1 MKKIY
6 MLEELLHEIVPML
19 YNFRKECRTCFYGI
33 KFMRRK
39 NENFR
44 DDPFRNCIAC
54 SRFLPFGV
62 GYSMGI
68 NVEGGR

>member
-33 KFMRRK
+33 KFIRRK
-39 NENFR
+39 TMKILGMILLGFVLLVVV
-44 DDPFRNCIAC
+44 FYLLVLVTAW
-54 SRFLPFGV
+54 V
-62 GYSMGI
+62 
-68 NVEGGR
+68 

>member
-39 NENFR
+39 K
-44 DDPFRNCIAC
+44 
-54 SRFLPFGV
+54 
-62 GYSMGI
+62 
-68 NVEGGR
+68 